1 MVSIGFRA
9 MFIIEVSSAPR
20 LILLD
25 HIGML
30 LLHLLSHLVVLNI
43 AKASFELLES
53 VL

>member
-1 MVSIGFRA
+1 MN
-9 MFIIEVSSAPR
+9 IIEVSSALR

-30 LLHLLSHLVVLNI
+30 LLHLLSHFVVLNI
-43 AKASFELLES
+43 VKAPFELLEP

>member
-1 MVSIGFRA
+1 MN
-9 MFIIEVSSAPR
+9 IIEVSSALR

-30 LLHLLSHLVVLNI
+30 LLHLLSHLVVLDI
-43 AKASFELLES
+43 VKAPFELLEP